1 MMTILETKVVEAVAE
16 NKTINLMMTALKTKA
31 VEAVVENTG
40 YKSDDDRIEAMNLY
54 CMEINYFEDSQVS
67 HEQYTFI
74 IAV

>member
-1 MMTILETKVVEAVAE
+1 MKQLQRTQ
-16 NKTINLMMTALKTKA
+16 TINLMMTALKTKA